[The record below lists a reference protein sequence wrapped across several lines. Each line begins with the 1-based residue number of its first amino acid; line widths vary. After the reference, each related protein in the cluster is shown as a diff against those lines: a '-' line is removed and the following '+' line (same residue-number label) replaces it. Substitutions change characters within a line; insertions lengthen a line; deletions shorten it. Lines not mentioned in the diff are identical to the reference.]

1 MKFKEWKTGWKE
13 QHLRSGDEFD
23 DEILLREMNHFLQI
37 LKNQL
42 KQKL

>member
-1 MKFKEWKTGWKE
+1 MENGLERTAFKNQEMNLMMKI
-13 QHLRSGDEFD
+13 
-23 DEILLREMNHFLQI
+23 ILKEMNHFLQI